1 MTTSAD
7 QTNARP
13 TWAKVAEHL
22 GCSREALDNLRK
34 LPGAPTDK
42 DPARWAEWVTANG
55 HLKGGS
61 RRLTEIKILIAEEE
75 LKKRRR
81 ENSVAEGELIP
92 RETAGEA
99 ASRAM
104 AMLVRILTQKLEVE
118 APAKL
123 QGKDIVGIRR
133 ELRTIHDEI
142 AERWNVELE
151 LWQPTQKN

>member
-7 QTNARP
+7 QNARP

-34 LPGAPTDK
+34 LPGAPTEK
-42 DPARWAEWVTANG
+42 DAAKWAEWVTANG

-81 ENSVAEGELIP
+81 ENAVAEGELIP
-92 RETAGEA
+92 REIAGEA

-104 AMLVRILTQKLEVE
+104 GQLARILTQKLEVE
-118 APAKL
+118 APARL

-133 ELRTIHDEI
+133 ELRTVHDEI
-142 AERWNVELE
+142 ADQWNSELE
-151 LWQPTQKN
+151 LWQPTQRN

>member
-1 MTTSAD
+1 M
-7 QTNARP
+7 
-13 TWAKVAEHL
+13 
-22 GCSREALDNLRK
+22 
-34 LPGAPTDK
+34 
-42 DPARWAEWVTANG
+42 TANG

-92 RETAGEA
+92 REIAGEA

-104 AMLVRILTQKLEVE
+104 AMLAKTLTQKLGVE

-142 AERWNVELE
+142 AEQWNSELE